1 MPVMGQGT
9 GLDPFVKGVGTT
21 ISSQMQD
28 PERGLS
34 FPIEIASNTIPY
46 QLRGEIRSLVGRQIC
61 KKLEQKSCGL
71 WKSGVKKLHF

>member
-1 MPVMGQGT
+1 
-9 GLDPFVKGVGTT
+9 LDPFVQGVGTT
-21 ISSQMQD
+21 ISSQRQD